1 MDYDLGREYAKRRK
15 DLFPLDLAP
24 QGPNHEIFELW
35 QPKIKAAKEWVCKKN
50 PHPNLWTLSQGM
62 AVLHLFASDIELET
76 WKKLARDLCDF
87 FGVKYSE
94 EIPIKFYQEGA

>member
-1 MDYDLGREYAKRRK
+1 MDYDLSREYAKLRK

-24 QGPNHEIFELW
+24 QGPYHEIFELW
-35 QPKIKAAKEWVCKKN
+35 QPKIQAAKEWVYKEN
-50 PHPNLWTLSQGM
+50 PHPTLWTLSQGM
-62 AVLHLFASDIELET
+62 AVLGLFASVIEREV

-94 EIPIKFYQEGA
+94 QIPIKF